1 MTCHISIP
9 APFHGYLDS
18 AIVRFES
25 RHAGIRVVLG
35 EAGVDL
41 EGEQAADPE
50 LRADFLHTLYRE
62 KIYAETAKRNL
73 EVSKMRNS
81 RQAI

>member
-62 KIYAETAKRNL
+62 KIYAETL
-73 EVSKMRNS
+73 SM
-81 RQAI
+81 RQALLRVVLR